1 MDVFVRMSHLLVLLV
16 LATSGLC
23 KEPQKKN
30 RFNRNDIENAFKLL
44 ELKIK
49 ILRHLNMTT
58 KSDMDKLPEP
68 PRMKAIDQKSY
79 RKVSVQQMPNRT
91 TIFSEP
97 SASPRLDT
105 MSFKLASR
113 ITSPIED
120 IQSAIL
126 VVRLKTVHNKKQK
139 VKSKIEDKTELAEK
153 ISSLT
158 KKQKLKEKMLKQ
170 LQANAGNSEKGED
183 TTKPTSEKGEDTTKP
198 TSELAQKFKD
208 NKGEPKTRVR
218 NLDESPVVKVVVR
231 VVDEAT
237 GKRKR
242 IEDRNIQVE
251 RSTMMKVN
259 LMKEVVEALQSPDHT
274 LTLQVSCKRCKRR
287 VQMESVFK
295 TPKRKN
301 KKNGTSPR
309 RLNPQRPYLVIT
321 LDSSSSVN
329 RVETEVPQSRAK
341 RASIIGPC
349 AMTYDSFLQGTEA
362 IKACCS
368 VSVYVT
374 FEQMGLQDIVL
385 YPRGFSVVRC
395 LDKCKLLDKAASN
408 GALIPDSTR
417 APSSDIV
424 RSDSSCDPIQRSSLE
439 VFYYNNATRSAIPKR
454 IEDFTD
460 GFCDCSS

>member
-1 MDVFVRMSHLLVLLV
+1 MDVYVRMSHLLVLLV

-23 KEPQKKN
+23 KEPQKKP

-44 ELKIK
+44 EVKMK

-79 RKVSVQQMPNRT
+79 KKVNVQQMPNRT

-139 VKSKIEDKTELAEK
+139 VKTEIEDKTELAEK

-183 TTKPTSEKGEDTTKP
+183 TTKPTSG
-198 TSELAQKFKD
+198 LAKKFKD

-274 LTLQVSCKRCKRR
+274 LTLQVTCKRCKRR

-301 KKNGTSPR
+301 KKNGPSPR

-321 LDSSSSVN
+321 LDSSSSAN
-329 RVETEVPQSRAK
+329 RVETEVPESRAK

-385 YPRGFSVVRC
+385 YPRGFSVVQC
-395 LDKCKLLDKAASN
+395 LDKCKMFDKAASN

-439 VFYYNNATRSAIPKR
+439 VFYYNNATRSVIPKR
-454 IEDFTD
+454 IEDLTD